1 MDIFAQVLD
10 VLPALQ
16 QGIMVAVQPHN
27 LALAVIGVIVGLFV
41 GALPGLGSV
50 NGVAILLPFT
60 FVINEATPDP
70 ASPMIFLAAIYY
82 GAMYGGAISSIT
94 LGIPGAS
101 TAVATTFDGRPMAL
115 QGNADRALVTAAIA
129 SFIGGT
135 IATVFFSIFAPAL
148 SSVALDF
155 GNPEIFALMLLAF
168 ATFIGLGGDDIPK
181 TMFSIFFGLLL
192 ATVGFDTIS
201 GEPRLIFFNERE
213 QTAVLEALGSADAA
227 ASVPIFNSVGWFSR
241 GIQFLVLAIGVY
253 GIGEM
258 LWTINESR
266 YKVTMTETKISF
278 SRIMRGIVGMKDAWK
293 GTMIGSLLG
302 FFVGILPAAGAT
314 PGSLMSY
321 GVAKM
326 TSRDPKSYGQGNPDG
341 VAAPE
346 AANNSASTGAMLPM
360 MTLGIPGSPTTA
372 VLLAGMVIWGLEP
385 GPRLFE
391 DRPEF
396 VWPLIGSF
404 YISNIVAVLVNLAF
418 IPLFLWVLRMPF
430 TILAPVIFVL
440 SVIGTYAA
448 YDNMY
453 DVWLMVLFGL
463 GAYMLRILDY
473 PLAPA
478 VLAVVLGGT
487 AEQKLRQSL
496 LLSDG
501 DFGVFYNPFFD
512 RDGKGQEWWIAP
524 ITTWIAVI
532 LIALPI
538 VIWAVRKMR
547 GADKVVD

>member
-1 MDIFAQVLD
+1 MDIYASLMD
-10 VLPALQ
+10 GLWIAL
-16 QGIMVAVQPHN
+16 QPHN

-60 FVINEATPDP
+60 FVINEATSDP
-70 ASPMIFLAAIYY
+70 AAPMIFLAAIYY

-115 QGNADRALVTAAIA
+115 KGNADRALVTAAIA

-135 IATVFFSIFAPAL
+135 VATLFFTGFAPML

-168 ATFIGLGGDDIPK
+168 ATFVGLGGDDIPK
-181 TMFSIFFGLLL
+181 TLFSIFFGLLL
-192 ATVGFDTIS
+192 ATIGFDTIS
-201 GEPRLIFFNERE
+201 GEPPLVFLNERE
-213 QTAVLEALGSADAA
+213 QTAIIEAVGGNTDA
-227 ASVPIFNSVGWFSR
+227 VPFFDSVGWFSR

-258 LWTINESR
+258 IWTINASR
-266 YKVTMTETKISF
+266 YKITMTETTISAG
-278 SRIMRGIVGMKDAWK
+278 RIWRAIVGMKDAWK
-293 GTMIGSLLG
+293 GTTIGSLLG

-326 TSRDPKSYGQGNPDG
+326 TSRNPKSYGEGNPDG

-430 TILAPVIFVL
+430 TILAPVIFTL
-440 SVIGTYAA
+440 SIIGTYAA
-448 YDNMY
+448 YDNMF
-453 DVWLMVLFGL
+453 DVWLMVLFGF
-463 GAYMLRILDY
+463 GAYLLRILDY

-478 VLAVVLGGT
+478 VLAVVLGTT
-487 AEQKLRQSL
+487 AEEKMRQSL

-501 DFGVFYNPFFD
+501 DFAIFYNPFFD

-538 VIWAVRKMR
+538 ILWAVRRMR
-547 GADKVVD
+547 GGSPATTEQS